1 MRIRFT
7 SLLFLFW
14 LIDMQTPLA
23 QSHDKK
29 LEARIENIVQG
40 FKGEVGVYVKDLR
53 SGRVST
59 YHADTI
65 FPTASIVKV
74 PILLGITAAVQN
86 GQLAYDSNHVYRD
99 SLLYAGEDILGSF
112 KDGEKIAL
120 KKIIMLM
127 MTTSDNTAS
136 LWLQSLAGGGQRI
149 NALLKE
155 QGLSST
161 FVNSRTVGREANRA
175 QYGWGQTTP
184 QEMGFLLEK
193 IYRKE
198 VFSSYASEKMLR
210 AMGRNFWDE
219 DESIGC
225 FPPYVE
231 VFSKNGCVNASRSE
245 AMIVNAPHRPFV
257 FCIFTKN
264 NQDQRWTHDNEA
276 WSLARKMATMLWNYF
291 EPQDNWVPP
300 VNEKADNRPN

>member
-1 MRIRFT
+1 MYRLFVFF
-7 SLLFLFW
+7 LLGLTVSTL
-14 LIDMQTPLA
+14 LIA
-23 QSHDKK
+23 QPHDKK
-29 LEARIENIVQG
+29 LEAKIATILKG
-40 FKGEVGVYVKDLR
+40 FRGEVGVYIKDLR
-53 SGRVST
+53 SGKIAV

-86 GQLAYDSNHVYRD
+86 GQLQYDSQHVYRD

-149 NALLKE
+149 NQLLNE
-155 QGLSST
+155 QGLLST
-161 FVNSRTVGREANRA
+161 YVNSRTPGREANRT

-184 QEMGFLLEK
+184 AEMGLLLER

-198 VFSSYASEKMLR
+198 VFSPYASEKMLR
-210 AMGRNFWDE
+210 AMSRNFWDE
-219 DESIGC
+219 DESLGC
-225 FPPYVE
+225 FPPYIE
-231 VFSKNGCVNASRSE
+231 VFSKNGCVNAARSE

-264 NQDQRWTHDNEA
+264 NIDQRWTHDNEA
-276 WSLARKMATMLWNYF
+276 WTLARSMATMLWDHF
-291 EPQDNWVPP
+291 EPKDKWTPP
-300 VNEKADNRPN
+300 VNQRNNK

>member
-1 MRIRFT
+1 MQRL
-7 SLLFLFW
+7 LLFFFFG
-14 LIDMQTPLA
+14 MMAVSSAVAQTN
-23 QSHDKK
+23 DKK
-29 LEARIENIVQG
+29 LEARIAALVKD
-40 FKGEVGVYVKDLR
+40 FKGQVGVYVKDLR
-53 SGRVST
+53 SGRIAQ
-59 YHADTI
+59 YQADTV

-74 PILLGITAAVQN
+74 PILLGIASSVQS
-86 GQLAYDSNHVYRD
+86 GQLFYDSNHVYRD

-120 KKIIMLM
+120 KKIVMLM

-149 NALLKE
+149 NQLLKE
-155 QGLSST
+155 QGLSVT
-161 FVNSRTVGREANRA
+161 AVNSRTPGREANRA

-184 QEMGFLLEK
+184 AEMGLLLEK

-198 VFSSYASEKMLR
+198 VISAYASEKMLR

-219 DESIGC
+219 DESLGS
-225 FPPYVE
+225 FPPYIE

-245 AMIVNAPHRPFV
+245 AMIVNAPNRPFV

-276 WSLARKMATMLWNYF
+276 WSLARTMATMLWDYF
-291 EPQDNWVPP
+291 EPKDKWSPA
-300 VNEKADNRPN
+300 VN

>member
-1 MRIRFT
+1 MQKLIFLHL
-7 SLLFLFW
+7 LLFVATTLVE
-14 LIDMQTPLA
+14 A
-23 QSHDKK
+23 QQHDKK
-29 LEARIENIVQG
+29 LEAKIAERVQG
-40 FKGEVGVYVKDLR
+40 FKGEVGIYVKDLR
-53 SGRVST
+53 SGRVSL
-59 YHADTI
+59 YNADTV

-74 PILLGITAAVQN
+74 PILLGVTAAVEN

-136 LWLQSLAGGGQRI
+136 LWLQSLAGGGRRI
-149 NALLKE
+149 NELLTQ
-155 QGLSST
+155 QGLSNT
-161 FVNSRTVGREANRA
+161 FVNSRTPGREANRA

-184 QEMGFLLEK
+184 AEMGRLFEK
-193 IYRKE
+193 IYRRE
-198 VFSSYASEKMLR
+198 IISPYASEKMLR
-210 AMGRNFWDE
+210 AMSRNFWDE
-219 DESIGC
+219 DESLGS
-225 FPPYVE
+225 FPPYIE

-245 AMIVNAPHRPFV
+245 AMIVNAPNRPFV

-276 WSLARKMATMLWNYF
+276 WTLARSVATLLWDYF
-291 EPQDNWVPP
+291 QPTDTWTPP
-300 VNEKADNRPN
+300 INEKASNRPN